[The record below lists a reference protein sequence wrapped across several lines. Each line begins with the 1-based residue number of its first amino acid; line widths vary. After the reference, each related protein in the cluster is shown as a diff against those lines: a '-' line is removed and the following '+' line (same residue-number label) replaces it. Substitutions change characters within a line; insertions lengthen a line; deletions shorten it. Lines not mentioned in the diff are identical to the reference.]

1 MSLLRAARGPAI
13 LKNMA
18 PYVPK
23 YVSPKQAAES
33 KAQLRRR
40 LLWVAAAIPLS
51 FFFFAFAYSDQAP
64 ALLRTAVVTVDRSL
78 GYPIIWLLG
87 LILG

>member
-1 MSLLRAARGPAI
+1 
-13 LKNMA
+13 MA

-33 KAQLRRR
+33 KEQLRRR

-64 ALLRTAVVTVDRSL
+64 GFLRNAVIALDRTL
-78 GYPIIWLLG
+78 GYPIIGTLSLVLG
-87 LILG
+87 

>member
-1 MSLLRAARGPAI
+1 
-13 LKNMA
+13 MA

-40 LLWVAAAIPLS
+40 LIWAAAAIPLS
-51 FFFFAFAYSDQAP
+51 FFFFAFAYSDQSP
-64 ALLRTAVVTVDRSL
+64 GFLRTAVIALDRSL
-78 GYPIIWLLG
+78 GYPIVWLLSVVIG
-87 LILG
+87 